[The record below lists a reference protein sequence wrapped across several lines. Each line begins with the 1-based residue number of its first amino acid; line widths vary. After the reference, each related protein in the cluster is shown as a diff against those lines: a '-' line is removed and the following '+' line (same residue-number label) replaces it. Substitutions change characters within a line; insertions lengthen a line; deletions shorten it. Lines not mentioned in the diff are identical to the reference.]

1 MVEFSIEYFDILSP
15 EISLYYKGK
24 LRHSS
29 NCSGCLSII
38 SLLLIIFFSIFFS
51 QDLIYKINPTAFY
64 YNRFINKINPI
75 NLNSS
80 GLFHIINLN
89 YGTSKL
95 EFNRLFNIIGIE
107 NHLRY
112 FNFSNLTSFNH
123 YIYDYCDENDII
135 GIEDTFK
142 SILEIKNV
150 YFCIKKYYNN
160 ITKKIY
166 NLNKNEYSYPIII
179 HGNSDPI
186 PSKYGILIQKCKN
199 SSIINNCYNEDIIDI
214 EIKKFVGYS
223 IEFLDHNILIENY
236 KNVNLN
242 IYNKIGNQFNLG
254 VGYTTN
260 HLNFKPVMVKTNDAI
275 FFNNQKIIY
284 TYKFDFNEK
293 LPTTFTEEENPNYD
307 ILASIYFWMQNQQ
320 DIYARSYKKIQDILG
335 YIAGIIKIIFLISKG
350 LNYFIHN
357 YIYLNDINK
366 DVVFYHKKQYL
377 DKSISIINNNINN
390 NNSSMMKLKEKGKIS
405 AILSKRNFSKISGER
420 TRNGIALNNFVS
432 GEINENKN
440 NIKKDTIIW
449 KNEKIDFFKIFSYLF
464 FLKNDYYIKKLI
476 EFRYCIISEQRMFK
490 NYFTIKY
497 LKDIIFDFNKKK
509 ECDIFIGQDI
519 GNSGSNNINSL
530 CNNDKK

>member
-1 MVEFSIEYFDILSP
+1 MAEFSLQSFDILSP

-29 NCSGCLSII
+29 NCSGFLSII
-38 SLLLIIFFSIFFS
+38 SLLLVIFFSIFFS
-51 QDLIYKINPTAFY
+51 QDLIYKTNPTAFY
-64 YNRFINKINPI
+64 YNRFIEQIHPV

-89 YGTSKL
+89 YGTLQL
-95 EFNRLFNIIGIE
+95 EFNRLFTIVGVE

-112 FNFSNLTSFNH
+112 FDFSNLTSFNH
-123 YIYDYCDENDII
+123 YIYDYCEENDII

-142 SILEIKNV
+142 SILQIKNV
-150 YFCIKKYYNN
+150 NFCIKKYYDN
-160 ITKKIY
+160 ITQKVY
-166 NLNKNEYSYPIII
+166 NLNKNEYSYPIITR
-179 HGNSDPI
+179 GNSDPV
-186 PSKYGILIQKCKN
+186 PSRYGILIQKCKN

-236 KNVNLN
+236 KGVNLN

-293 LPTTFTEEENPNYD
+293 LPTVFSEEENPNYD
-307 ILASIYFWMQNQQ
+307 ILASIYFWMQNQE
-320 DIYARSYKKIQDILG
+320 DIFSRSYKKIQDILG
-335 YIAGIIKIIFLISKG
+335 CIAGIIKMIFLIAKG
-350 LNYFIHN
+350 LNYFVHN

-377 DKSISIINNNINN
+377 DKSLSVINSNFNN
-390 NNSSMMKLKEKGKIS
+390 NNSSMMKLKEQAKVS
-405 AILSKRNFSKISGER
+405 TILSKRNFSKLTGER
-420 TRNGIALNNFVS
+420 TKNGIALNNYIS
-432 GEINENKN
+432 GEINQNSE
-440 NIKKDTIIW
+440 NIKKERIIW
-449 KNEKIDFFKIFSYLF
+449 KDESIDFFKIFNHF
-464 FLKNDYYIKKLI
+464 FLIKNDFYIKK
-476 EFRYCIISEQRMFK
+476 IIR
-490 NYFTIKY
+490 I
-497 LKDIIFDFNKKK
+497 
-509 ECDIFIGQDI
+509 
-519 GNSGSNNINSL
+519 
-530 CNNDKK
+530 